1 MNTNN
6 KAYLGTGWSFPPSFD
21 KEANTV
27 NLVSAERDIEESLGI
42 LLSTSLGERVMQ
54 PEYGCNL
61 RDYQFESMDNSFI
74 GFIKDLVER
83 AILFF
88 EPRIELERVDIT
100 EAESFELFRGLLH
113 ITVHYQIAGTNTRF
127 NYVYDFYLREADQ
140 GI

>member
-1 MNTNN
+1 MNTS

-21 KEANTV
+21 KDSKTV
-27 NLVSAERDIEESLGI
+27 TMVSAEKDIEQSLEI

-61 RDYQFESMDNSFI
+61 KDYQFESMDNSFI

-83 AILFF
+83 AILYF
-88 EPRIELERVDIT
+88 EPRILLERVDIT
-100 EAESFELFRGLLH
+100 EPDSFELIKGLLR
-113 ITVHYQIAGTNTRF
+113 ITVSYRIEGTNTRN

>member
-1 MNTNN
+1 MNTS

-21 KEANTV
+21 KDSKTV
-27 NLVSAERDIEESLGI
+27 TMVSAEKDIEQSLEI

-61 RDYQFESMDNSFI
+61 KDYQFESMDNSFI

-83 AILFF
+83 AILYF
-88 EPRIELERVDIT
+88 EPRILLERVDIT
-100 EAESFELFRGLLH
+100 EPDSFELIEGLLR
-113 ITVHYQIAGTNTRF
+113 ITVSYRIEGTNTRN

>member
-1 MNTNN
+1 MKNN
-6 KAYLGTGWSFPPSFD
+6 KAYLGTGWSFPPTFD
-21 KEANTV
+21 TDSRTITM
-27 NLVSAERDIEESLGI
+27 VSAEIDIEQSLEI

-54 PEYGCNL
+54 PDYGCNL
-61 RDYQFESMDNSFI
+61 KDYQFESMDSALI

-88 EPRIELERVDIT
+88 EPRIRLERIDIT
-100 EAESFELFRGLLH
+100 EEDSFDLIEGFLK
-113 ITVHYQIAGTNTRF
+113 IIVHYEIEGTNTRY

>member
-6 KAYLGTGWSFPPSFD
+6 KDYLGTGWSFPPSFD
-21 KEANTV
+21 KDANTV
-27 NLVSAERDIEESLGI
+27 NLVSAEKDIEESLGI

-54 PEYGCNL
+54 PDYGCNL

-88 EPRIELERVDIT
+88 EPRIELESVDIT
-100 EAESFELFRGLLH
+100 EAESFELLQGLLR
-113 ITVHYQIAGTNTRF
+113 INVHYQIAGTNTRF